1 MENKKTVGFIG
12 GKFLPFHLGHI
23 YVVLAASNQVDE
35 LYVVLSSSKNRD
47 KELCKRDGIKYIPA
61 DVRLSWIGES
71 LNNISN
77 VKIVHIE
84 DDHWDADYDWEE
96 GANLIKKAIGKP
108 IDFVFSSENSY
119 NDFFKKYYPDS
130 KHVVVD
136 DKRKTVTIS
145 ATEMRKNLYDHWDKL
160 PTCVR
165 SYFTKKVAIIGTESC
180 GKSTLCKKLAKFYNT
195 NYVDEIGRNYCER
208 YSNQLRPEMFD
219 LIAMEHFLLQTKK
232 SEESNKV
239 LFVDSEAVI
248 TQYYLD
254 MYFDG
259 KKSSLI
265 EEIIKLQD
273 YDLAIYLEPDVK
285 WVEDGLRF
293 AGEQEQR
300 MKNNEKLKSMF
311 QKRGIDFVSVS
322 GSYDERFNKS
332 RELVDSLFEQKE
344 IK

>member
-1 MENKKTVGFIG
+1 MHNPKCPNCRTA
-12 GKFLPFHLGHI
+12 L
-23 YVVLAASNQVDE
+23 SVD
-35 LYVVLSSSKNRD
+35 
-47 KELCKRDGIKYIPA
+47 
-61 DVRLSWIGES
+61 
-71 LNNISN
+71 
-77 VKIVHIE
+77 KI
-84 DDHWDADYDWEE
+84 
-96 GANLIKKAIGKP
+96 
-108 IDFVFSSENSY
+108 
-119 NDFFKKYYPDS
+119 
-130 KHVVVD
+130 
-136 DKRKTVTIS
+136 
-145 ATEMRKNLYDHWDKL
+145 
-160 PTCVR
+160 
-165 SYFTKKVAIIGTESC
+165 
-180 GKSTLCKKLAKFYNT
+180 
-195 NYVDEIGRNYCER
+195 
-208 YSNQLRPEMFD
+208 
-219 LIAMEHFLLQTKK
+219 FLLKHKK

-332 RELVDSLFEQKE
+332 RELVDNKRR
-344 IK
+344 

>member
-1 MENKKTVGFIG
+1 
-12 GKFLPFHLGHI
+12 
-23 YVVLAASNQVDE
+23 
-35 LYVVLSSSKNRD
+35 
-47 KELCKRDGIKYIPA
+47 
-61 DVRLSWIGES
+61 
-71 LNNISN
+71 
-77 VKIVHIE
+77 
-84 DDHWDADYDWEE
+84 
-96 GANLIKKAIGKP
+96 
-108 IDFVFSSENSY
+108 
-119 NDFFKKYYPDS
+119 
-130 KHVVVD
+130 
-136 DKRKTVTIS
+136 
-145 ATEMRKNLYDHWDKL
+145 
-160 PTCVR
+160 
-165 SYFTKKVAIIGTESC
+165 
-180 GKSTLCKKLAKFYNT
+180 
-195 NYVDEIGRNYCER
+195 
-208 YSNQLRPEMFD
+208 MFD